1 MPRGQFTIVNNLCQ
15 HIWQCGRQI
24 LALGLRLIRDY
35 AFTASESAKPIVLES
50 SLVSST
56 PQQTSLDKTDA
67 KPGAD
72 ENFIVERIYKAVME
86 QRLAPNTKLSEA
98 RLCETF
104 GVGRMRIRR
113 ALLLLSSQGLIELQS
128 NRGAYVACPD
138 KSEANDVFAARMLI
152 EPPLVRQLAQSADEI
167 DLKVLVD
174 HIALEDAARKKDE
187 RTEIIRLSGEFH
199 TKLAQAT
206 GNKFIFRMMRELV
219 TRTSLIV
226 GLFGSSKNASC
237 PDDEHSKILR
247 AIQSQN
253 PEQAEKLLIS
263 HLNHIQSGLD
273 MDSRQDPPDDLAAI
287 LGSD

>member
-1 MPRGQFTIVNNLCQ
+1 M
-15 HIWQCGRQI
+15 
-24 LALGLRLIRDY
+24 RLQ
-35 AFTASESAKPIVLES
+35 TANVVKPINPES
-50 SLVSST
+50 DFVSSNS
-56 PQQTSLDKTDA
+56 QQSNIAITDSNS
-67 KPGAD
+67 GSD
-72 ENFIVERIYKAVME
+72 ENIIVERIYKAVME

-104 GVGRMRIRR
+104 GVGRMRVRR
-113 ALLLLSSQGLIELQS
+113 ALLLLSSQGIIELQS

-138 KSEANDVFAARMLI
+138 MSEANDVFAARMLI
-152 EPPLVRQLAQSADEI
+152 EPPLVRQLAQNPGNI
-167 DLKVLVD
+167 DLALLTD
-174 HIALEDAARKKDE
+174 HIALEDAAREKNE

-226 GLFGSSKNASC
+226 GLFGSSENASC
-237 PDDEHSKILR
+237 PDDEHSNILK
-247 AIQSQN
+247 AIQSHN
-253 PEQAEKLLIS
+253 SELAEQLLIS

-273 MDSRQDPPDDLAAI
+273 MESRQEPQDDLAAI

>member
-1 MPRGQFTIVNNLCQ
+1 
-15 HIWQCGRQI
+15 
-24 LALGLRLIRDY
+24 
-35 AFTASESAKPIVLES
+35 
-50 SLVSST
+50 VSSN
-56 PQQTSLDKTDA
+56 PQQSSITTTDSSS
-67 KPGAD
+67 GSD
-72 ENFIVERIYKAVME
+72 ERIIVERIYKAVME

-104 GVGRMRIRR
+104 GVGRMHVRR
-113 ALLLLSSQGLIELQS
+113 ALLLLSSQGIIELQS

-138 KSEANDVFAARMLI
+138 KSEASDVFAARMLI
-152 EPPLVRQLAQSADEI
+152 EPPLVRQLAQSSGEI
-167 DLKVLVD
+167 DLTVLTD
-174 HIALEDAARKKDE
+174 HIALEDTAREQNE

-226 GLFGSSKNASC
+226 GLFGSSENASC
-237 PDDEHSKILR
+237 PDDEHSNILK
-247 AIQSQN
+247 AIQSHS
-253 PEQAEKLLIS
+253 PEMAEQLLIS

-273 MDSRQDPPDDLAAI
+273 MESRQQPQDDLATI

>member
-1 MPRGQFTIVNNLCQ
+1 MAT
-15 HIWQCGRQI
+15 
-24 LALGLRLIRDY
+24 
-35 AFTASESAKPIVLES
+35 
-50 SLVSST
+50 
-56 PQQTSLDKTDA
+56 LDPKTG
-67 KPGAD
+67 PD

-104 GVGRMRIRR
+104 GVGRMRVRR
-113 ALLLLSSQGLIELQS
+113 ALLLLSSQGIIKLQS

-152 EPPLVRQLAQSADEI
+152 EPPLVRQLAQNPGNIKLSLLI
-167 DLKVLVD
+167 D
-174 HIALEDAARKKDE
+174 HIALEDAARQKKE

-206 GNKFIFRMMRELV
+206 ENKFIFRMMRELV

-226 GLFGSSKNASC
+226 GLFGSSENASC
-237 PDDEHSKILR
+237 PDDEHSNILK

-253 PEQAEKLLIS
+253 PVLAEQLLMS
-263 HLNHIQSGLD
+263 HLDHIQSGLD
-273 MDSRQDPPDDLAAI
+273 MEVHQEPQDDLAAI

>member
-1 MPRGQFTIVNNLCQ
+1 M
-15 HIWQCGRQI
+15 
-24 LALGLRLIRDY
+24 
-35 AFTASESAKPIVLES
+35 
-50 SLVSST
+50 VSS
-56 PQQTSLDKTDA
+56 
-67 KPGAD
+67 KPLPNSQSETVRPSEPD

-86 QRLAPNTKLSEA
+86 QRLAPKTKLSEA

-104 GVGRMRIRR
+104 GVGRMRVRR

-152 EPPLVRQLAQSADEI
+152 EPPLVRQLAQNSENI
-167 DLKVLVD
+167 NLTLLTD
-174 HIALEDAARKKDE
+174 HIALEDAAREKNE

-199 TKLAQAT
+199 AKLAQAT
-206 GNKFIFRMMRELV
+206 GNKFISRMMRELV

-226 GLFGSSKNASC
+226 GLFGSSENASC
-237 PDDEHSKILR
+237 PEDEHSNILQ
-247 AIQSQN
+247 AIKSQN

-263 HLNHIQSGLD
+263 HLNHIQGGLD
-273 MDSRQDPPDDLAAI
+273 MEARHEPQDDLASI

>member
-1 MPRGQFTIVNNLCQ
+1 VPSN
-15 HIWQCGRQI
+15 
-24 LALGLRLIRDY
+24 
-35 AFTASESAKPIVLES
+35 
-50 SLVSST
+50 
-56 PQQTSLDKTDA
+56 PQQSSVATSDPKSG
-67 KPGAD
+67 PD
-72 ENFIVERIYKAVME
+72 ENTIVERIYKAVME

-104 GVGRMRIRR
+104 GVGRMRVRR
-113 ALLLLSSQGLIELQS
+113 ALLLLSSQGIIELQS

-152 EPPLVRQLAQSADEI
+152 EPPLVRQLAQNSGDT
-167 DLKVLVD
+167 DLTLLTY
-174 HIALEDAARKKDE
+174 HIALEHAAREKKE

-226 GLFGSSKNASC
+226 GLFGSSANTSC
-237 PDDEHSKILR
+237 PDDEHSNILK
-247 AIQSQN
+247 AIESQN
-253 PEQAEKLLIS
+253 PELAELLLIS
-263 HLNHIQSGLD
+263 HLHHIQSGLD
-273 MDSRQDPPDDLAAI
+273 MDARQKPEDDLASI

>member
-1 MPRGQFTIVNNLCQ
+1 MAT
-15 HIWQCGRQI
+15 
-24 LALGLRLIRDY
+24 
-35 AFTASESAKPIVLES
+35 
-50 SLVSST
+50 
-56 PQQTSLDKTDA
+56 LDPKTG
-67 KPGAD
+67 PD

-98 RLCETF
+98 RLCDTF

-113 ALLLLSSQGLIELQS
+113 ALLLLSSQGIIKLES

-152 EPPLVRQLAQSADEI
+152 EPPLVRQLAQNSGDI
-167 DLKVLVD
+167 DLTLLID
-174 HIALEDAARKKDE
+174 HIALEDAARQKKE

-226 GLFGSSKNASC
+226 GLFGPSENASC
-237 PDDEHSKILR
+237 PDDEHSNILK
-247 AIQSQN
+247 AIQSHN
-253 PEQAEKLLIS
+253 PALAEKLLMS
-263 HLNHIQSGLD
+263 HLDHIQSGLD
-273 MDSRQDPPDDLAAI
+273 MEARQEPQDDLAAI
-287 LGSD
+287 LGLD

>member
-1 MPRGQFTIVNNLCQ
+1 MRN
-15 HIWQCGRQI
+15 
-24 LALGLRLIRDY
+24 
-35 AFTASESAKPIVLES
+35 S
-50 SLVSST
+50 
-56 PQQTSLDKTDA
+56 
-67 KPGAD
+67 
-72 ENFIVERIYKAVME
+72 IVERIYKAVME

-98 RLCETF
+98 LLCETF
-104 GVGRMRIRR
+104 GVGRMRVRR

-152 EPPLVRQLAQSADEI
+152 EPPLVRQLAQKSANI
-167 DLKVLVD
+167 DLTVLID
-174 HIALEDAARKKDE
+174 HIALEDAAREKNE

-226 GLFGSSKNASC
+226 GLFGSSQNASC
-237 PDDEHSKILR
+237 PDDEHSKILQ
-247 AIQSQN
+247 AIQTKN
-253 PEQAEKLLIS
+253 TKLAEQLLIS
-263 HLNHIQSGLD
+263 HLNHIQGGLD
-273 MDSRQDPPDDLAAI
+273 METRKGPQDDLATI

>member
-1 MPRGQFTIVNNLCQ
+1 MAT
-15 HIWQCGRQI
+15 
-24 LALGLRLIRDY
+24 
-35 AFTASESAKPIVLES
+35 
-50 SLVSST
+50 
-56 PQQTSLDKTDA
+56 LDPKTG
-67 KPGAD
+67 PD

-104 GVGRMRIRR
+104 GVGRMRVRR
-113 ALLLLSSQGLIELQS
+113 ALLLLSSQGIIKLQS

-152 EPPLVRQLAQSADEI
+152 EPPLVRQLAQNSGDI
-167 DLKVLVD
+167 DLKLLID
-174 HIALEDAARKKDE
+174 HIALEDAARQKKE

-206 GNKFIFRMMRELV
+206 RNKFIFRMMRELV

-226 GLFGSSKNASC
+226 GLFGSSENASC
-237 PDDEHSKILR
+237 PDDEHSNILK

-253 PEQAEKLLIS
+253 PVLAEKLLMS
-263 HLNHIQSGLD
+263 HLDHIQSGLD
-273 MDSRQDPPDDLAAI
+273 MEAHQEPQDDLAAI